1 MLSYKHGYHAGNH
14 ADVLKH
20 IVLLYLY
27 NLEKK
32 ISNSISY
39 IDTHSGNGIYRYISK
54 YMDKNKE
61 YRNGIKQIQS
71 YKGNNILIKNYL
83 STINKIT
90 KKNNYYPGSP
100 VFISSISNK
109 NDKLFFC
116 ELHNNEYYLL
126 KKNLR
131 KFTNIKIVN
140 SDGFN
145 FIDNKIN
152 KEKEYFIFIDPSYE
166 IKEDFNKIMQILN
179 NIDNYSNSK
188 ILIWYPV
195 LNIFENDTLIE
206 SIRKKGISNIINVE
220 LPIVKYGENIGL
232 QGSGLLI
239 INFKNKSIM
248 RNLKEAINDIQ
259 NILKQDEKVTK
270 YKLRYLWVIKQLI

>member
-20 IVLLYLY
+20 IILLYLY

-32 ISNSISY
+32 TSNSISY
-39 IDTHSGNGIYRYISK
+39 IDTHSGNGIYKYISK

-61 YRNGIKQIQS
+61 YKDGIKKIQN
-71 YKGNNILIKNYL
+71 YKGNNILINNYL

-100 VFISSISNK
+100 IFISSISDK

-116 ELHNNEYYLL
+116 ELHNNECHLL

-140 SDGFN
+140 SDGFK
-145 FIDNKIN
+145 FINDNIN
-152 KEKEYFIFIDPSYE
+152 KEKKYFIFIDPSYE
-166 IKEDFNKIMQILN
+166 IKEDFNKIIQILN

-206 SIRKKGISNIINVE
+206 NIRRKGISNIINAE
-220 LPIVKYGENIGL
+220 LPIVKYGENTGM

-248 RNLKEAINDIQ
+248 RNIKEAINDIQ
-259 NILKQDEKVTK
+259 NILKQEKKITK
-270 YKLRYLWVIKQLI
+270 YKLRYL

>member
-20 IVLLYLY
+20 IILLYLY
-27 NLEKK
+27 KLEKK
-32 ISNSISY
+32 TSNSISY
-39 IDTHSGNGIYRYISK
+39 IDTHSGNGIYKYISK

-61 YRNGIKQIQS
+61 YNQGIKQIQN

-100 VFISSISNK
+100 IFISSISDK

-116 ELHNNEYYLL
+116 ELHNNEYNLL

-131 KFTNIKIVN
+131 EFTNIKIVN
-140 SDGFN
+140 SDGFK
-145 FIDNKIN
+145 FIDDNIN
-152 KEKEYFIFIDPSYE
+152 KEKKYFIFIDPSYE
-166 IKEDFNKIMQILN
+166 IKEDFSKIIQILN
-179 NIDNYSNSK
+179 NIDYYSNSK

-206 SIRKKGISNIINVE
+206 NIRRKGISNIINAE
-220 LPIVKYGENIGL
+220 LPIVKYGENTGM

-239 INFKNKSIM
+239 INFKNKSLM

-259 NILKQDEKVTK
+259 NILKQEEKVTK
-270 YKLRYLWVIKQLI
+270 YKLRYL

>member
-20 IVLLYLY
+20 IILLYLY
-27 NLEKK
+27 KLEKK
-32 ISNSISY
+32 TSNSISY
-39 IDTHSGNGIYRYISK
+39 IDTHSGNGIYKYISK

-61 YRNGIKQIQS
+61 YNQGIKQIQN

-100 VFISSISNK
+100 IFISSISDK

-116 ELHNNEYYLL
+116 ELHNNEYNLL

-131 KFTNIKIVN
+131 EFTNIKIVN
-140 SDGFN
+140 SDGFK
-145 FIDNKIN
+145 FIDDNIN
-152 KEKEYFIFIDPSYE
+152 KEKKYFIFIDPSYE
-166 IKEDFNKIMQILN
+166 IKEDFSKIIQILN
-179 NIDNYSNSK
+179 NIDYYSNSK

-206 SIRKKGISNIINVE
+206 NIRRKGISNIINAE
-220 LPIVKYGENIGL
+220 LPIVKYGKNTGM

-239 INFKNKSIM
+239 INFKNKSLM

-259 NILKQDEKVTK
+259 NILKQEEKVTK
-270 YKLRYLWVIKQLI
+270 YKLRYL